1 MDLNKHL
8 LLGLALTLVFLQGC
22 QPFATDD
29 LPISASVEEGD
40 REYAAAEGRFDRAQT
55 QLQDALNPTAG
66 ATACSAREQL
76 LAAQSELDNAS
87 SDLLLVADA
96 NRTSAQDFLLDYSAA
111 AEKDLKT
118 LSFEV
123 DKGRAADWKEKKE
136 LIEAELKAAED
147 HLDAMGRQQEAIKN
161 RVAEVQNGAASSRLA
176 SLEEQCLAEQQAE
189 AEKQVVADNNQSN
202 PNDDDGISR
211 EVVAAA
217 VVTTAIVVAG
227 NDSKTA
233 VAASDDGDDGDDT
246 TPPTTTTTTTTT
258 TTATSTTTA
267 TATATTTTTGT

>member
-55 QLQDALNPTAG
+55 QLQDALSPAAG

-147 HLDAMGRQQEAIKN
+147 HLDAMGRQQTAIKN

-217 VVTTAIVVAG
+217 VVTTAIVIAG

-233 VAASDDGDDGDDT
+233 VAAIEAAGGSVT
-246 TPPTTTTTTTTT
+246 TL
-258 TTATSTTTA
+258 
-267 TATATTTTTGT
+267 